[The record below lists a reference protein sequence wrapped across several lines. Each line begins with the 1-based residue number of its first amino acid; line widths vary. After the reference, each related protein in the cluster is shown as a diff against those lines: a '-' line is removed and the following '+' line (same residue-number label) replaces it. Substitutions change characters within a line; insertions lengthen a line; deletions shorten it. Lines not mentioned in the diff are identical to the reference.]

1 MAKNC
6 LTSKSAC
13 LRACKLSRCVS
24 YCPWWCVVVLPLVFL
39 WERFNYSEISE
50 AHLEPH
56 AQIFSVL
63 TLNMTKFTCIIAQ
76 ERVFSNLLKHLW
88 LLLHIKPHRKL
99 FSIFFSTFEKVG
111 SPLIDNIYKKICR
124 TSRSCRR
131 LQCNIFCLPRR
142 LEDVLKTYLQDV
154 LQTRLEDVLKTS

>member
-1 MAKNC
+1 M
-6 LTSKSAC
+6 S
-13 LRACKLSRCVS
+13 
-24 YCPWWCVVVLPLVFL
+24 
-39 WERFNYSEISE
+39 
-50 AHLEPH
+50 
-56 AQIFSVL
+56 
-63 TLNMTKFTCIIAQ
+63 KFTCIIAQ
-76 ERVFSNLLKHLW
+76 ERVFSNLLKYLW

-142 LEDVLKTYLQDV
+142 LEDLLKTYLQDV
-154 LQTRLEDVLKTS
+154 LQTFWEDVLQIRLEDVLKTSSRGLGRWKVLRWRRLGKQEMFAGIF

>member
-1 MAKNC
+1 
-6 LTSKSAC
+6 
-13 LRACKLSRCVS
+13 
-24 YCPWWCVVVLPLVFL
+24 
-39 WERFNYSEISE
+39 
-50 AHLEPH
+50 
-56 AQIFSVL
+56 
-63 TLNMTKFTCIIAQ
+63 MTKFTCIIAQ

-154 LQTRLEDVLKTS
+154 LQTRLEDVLKTSWKRSGKTSSRGLGRWKVLHWRCLGKQEMFAGIF